1 MMKKKFNRR
10 SKPPLSSLVVFLIV
24 TIVCFSNERSCV
36 FSLTDDDAEQLR
48 EDAIV
53 NRLAMRLGDYDHD
66 NYDNDNNEV
75 ARKREIAIETIG
87 TPTDHLVSTN
97 FPTTTPTFLNAREVV
112 SQRDENTIVRVRA
125 DVDAQ
130 FLYRISSEVVNK
142 MRQRM
147 PREIALSGD
156 AEAEARFASSQCES
170 TNGGIS
176 LNFLFDFFD
185 TLLDAF
191 NMRAYDDQVNRMYQI
206 NARKN
211 TTSTPT
217 LNGGDSTTTTTNVS
231 SRASENNENK
241 PVEINV
247 EDAFYMRAKSF
258 YLANNEQKK
267 QSEKLH
273 RALGRFEDS
282 PFTAC
287 PLSSWTWLFSFFP
300 YSGTIAGTDY
310 SNSGTG
316 TFFITPLKKL
326 ILC

>member
-1 MMKKKFNRR
+1 MGRYQC
-10 SKPPLSSLVVFLIV
+10 SLKNLLVLFVFMHCAVFKYFVKGV
-24 TIVCFSNERSCV
+24 TFCVDAFAGDYERNN
-36 FSLTDDDAEQLR
+36 AR

-53 NRLAMRLGDYDHD
+53 DKLAKTLGDADYDD
-66 NYDNDNNEV
+66 FNNNDINSNNNNV
-75 ARKREIAIETIG
+75 ARKR
-87 TPTDHLVSTN
+87 DLVSTN
-97 FPTTTPTFLNAREVV
+97 LPRTTTTTTTRTLNGREVPV
-112 SQRDENTIVRVRA
+112 RDENTIVRVRA

-185 TLLDAF
+185 TLLDAL